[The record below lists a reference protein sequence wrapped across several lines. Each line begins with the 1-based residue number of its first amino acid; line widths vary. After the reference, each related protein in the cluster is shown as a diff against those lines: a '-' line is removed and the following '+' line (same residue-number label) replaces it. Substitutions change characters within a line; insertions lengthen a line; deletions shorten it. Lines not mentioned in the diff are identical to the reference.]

1 MQKYLRELQPTVF
14 EDLIAMNALYRPGP
28 MDYIPD
34 FIARKKD
41 PSKIK
46 YDIPCMEKYLKD
58 TYGITVY
65 QEQVMLLSR
74 QLANFTRGQSD
85 SLRKAMGKKKIA
97 EMEKLEVLFYEGG
110 QKNGHD
116 KAVLNKIWE
125 DWKKFASYAFNK
137 SHATCYSWVA
147 YQTAYLKAHYPA
159 EYMAAVMSRNLENIT
174 EVTKLMDECRAMG
187 IRTLGPDVN
196 ESRLEFSVNSHGEI
210 RFGLAAIKGM
220 GVSAAN
226 AIIDEREKNGPY
238 KSIYDVYQRVS
249 FSSCNRKCFESM
261 ALSGGF
267 DSFGLKREQY
277 FATNSKGDVFLDSLF
292 RYGSAYQSEQQMNQN
307 SLFGGMDAVELAT
320 PPAPAAEQWSTIER
334 LNKER
339 ELVGIYIS
347 AHPLDEFSVVLNG
360 LCNTHCD
367 ELDDKAELS
376 KKEEILVGGIVT
388 GVKERYGKNGKKF
401 GIVTIEDFESSGELA
416 VFGEEWGR
424 WQGMLTEGCT
434 IFIKAKCT
442 PGKFNSNYYNF
453 QISDIQYLQ
462 TVKEQRIEKITITI
476 DSDSLDDTLVTDLAT
491 LIEDS
496 PGNTQLYIQI
506 LDTETKRPI
515 TLRSRNRSINIQR
528 DLINFIHSNEGMS
541 YKIN

>member
-1 MQKYLRELQPTVF
+1 M
-14 EDLIAMNALYRPGP
+14 
-28 MDYIPD
+28 
-34 FIARKKD
+34 
-41 PSKIK
+41 
-46 YDIPCMEKYLKD
+46 
-58 TYGITVY
+58 
-65 QEQVMLLSR
+65 
-74 QLANFTRGQSD
+74 
-85 SLRKAMGKKKIA
+85 
-97 EMEKLEVLFYEGG
+97 LFYEGG

-196 ESRLEFSVNSHGEI
+196 ESRQKFSVNSHGEI

-220 GVSAAN
+220 GGTAAD
-226 AIIDEREKNGPY
+226 AIILEREKNGPY
-238 KSIYDVYQRVS
+238 KSIYDVYQRVN
-249 FSSCNRKCFESM
+249 FSNCNRKCFESL

-292 RYGSAYQSEQQMNQN
+292 RYGTAYQSEQQMNQN

-320 PPAPAAEQWSTIER
+320 PPAPAAEQWSAIER

-424 WQGMLTEGCT
+424 WQGMLSEGCT

-453 QISDIQYLQ
+453 QINDIQYLQ
-462 TVKEQRIEKITITI
+462 TVKEQDIEKITITI
-476 DSDSLDDTLVTDLAT
+476 DSDSLDDTLVTDLTT

-496 PGNTQLYIQI
+496 PGKTQLYIQI

-528 DLINFIHSNEGMS
+528 DLINFIHSTEGMN

>member
-1 MQKYLRELQPTVF
+1 
-14 EDLIAMNALYRPGP
+14 
-28 MDYIPD
+28 
-34 FIARKKD
+34 
-41 PSKIK
+41 
-46 YDIPCMEKYLKD
+46 
-58 TYGITVY
+58 
-65 QEQVMLLSR
+65 
-74 QLANFTRGQSD
+74 
-85 SLRKAMGKKKIA
+85 MGKKKIA

-210 RFGLAAIKGM
+210 RFGVAAIKGM

-249 FSSCNRKCFESM
+249 FSNCNRKCFESM

-424 WQGMLTEGCT
+424 WQGMLKEGCT